1 MNTKKILALALAAV
15 LLVAVSVMGTMA
27 YLVDTTG
34 EVKNTFTAAGIDIN
48 LDETM
53 NAKSTAD
60 KTENDIWTMQMIP
73 GTSKTKD
80 PIVSVEKDTTVDIYL
95 YVKFENTMSSDL
107 TFDSTL
113 DDENGG
119 WKSLTNVENVYWREV
134 SAAAIANPT
143 NTCTDQNCRDK
154 DVLHWHLLANDEVS
168 VANTVGTNSDK
179 IEGGSMKWT
188 AYAIQTM
195 GANTKMSETEAWTAL
210 TGQEGIQ

>member
-1 MNTKKILALALAAV
+1 MKTKKILALALAAV

-34 EVKNTFTAAGIDIN
+34 EVENTFTAAGININ

-80 PIVSVEKDTTVDIYL
+80 PIVSVEKETTVDIYL

-113 DDENGG
+113 DDTDGG
-119 WKSLTNVENVYWREV
+119 WAPLTDVQNVYWREV
-134 SAAAIANPT
+134 TAAEIAEPENS
-143 NTCTDQNCRDK
+143 CDDEDCRDK

-210 TGQEGIQ
+210 NGQENP